1 MLNKRLSESF
11 YFHFCNINTLRQHQD
26 VQHHYFFTQMV
37 LPMSTF
43 ALAIGYWDM
52 VSIIDKSMCNVPS
65 NSSLQCPDQPIS
77 QHSRYEY
84 NTDINCADIHEPYPC
99 HVRRG
104 DSGPYLPCRIFGPHD
119 LISEIRNSESWNLYV
134 PACLESSYEL
144 LGSHPFSKVDLL
156 FLPKCFSGLGLAS
169 PSLVFL
175 SQSLFVNKGKV
186 CTSI

>member
-1 MLNKRLSESF
+1 MSVFNVEPKTFRKF

-52 VSIIDKSMCNVPS
+52 VSIIDKSMCKNPS
-65 NSSLQCPDQPIS
+65 NSSLPCPNQLTS
-77 QHSRYEY
+77 QHSRSEY
-84 NTDINCADIHEPYPC
+84 NTDIKCADIHEPYPC

-119 LISEIRNSESWNLYV
+119 LISEIRNSESWNLYI

-186 CTSI
+186 